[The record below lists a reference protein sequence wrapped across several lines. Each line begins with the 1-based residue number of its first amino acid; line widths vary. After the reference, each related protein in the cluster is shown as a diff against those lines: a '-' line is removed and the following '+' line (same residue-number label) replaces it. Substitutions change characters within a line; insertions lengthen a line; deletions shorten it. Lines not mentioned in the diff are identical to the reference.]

1 MKKSKFTGEQIAFA
15 LRQAEVGTP
24 VADVCRKMGI
34 SEAVGLYGLAGQAP
48 DEAYGANEHL
58 PLPGHALA
66 KEALQ
71 LAV

>member
-1 MKKSKFTGEQIAFA
+1 MTKEDRPHS
-15 LRQAEVGTP
+15 
-24 VADVCRKMGI
+24 
-34 SEAVGLYGLAGQAP
+34 GLAGQAP